1 MRLSKVCAGEAQP
14 EPTECAQ
21 KGEAAEAERV
31 APAMLG
37 VRLRNVQLS
46 SCNVMEGYRRIYV
59 NVSIILHFGPVF
71 NRFFS

>member
-1 MRLSKVCAGEAQP
+1 M
-14 EPTECAQ
+14 
-21 KGEAAEAERV
+21 